1 MMLRRYFNEDDFQDE
16 YTDPEDHQEHEE
28 GEFIQYIGKDDLLGS
43 IQDMEIFEMNFNAKV
58 LKMAIGIAE
67 KNWFWRFY
75 TARKKMVTIQ
85 KIFTLL
91 GIILM
96 PIDEDSSEED
106 DDLEEE

>member
-16 YTDPEDHQEHEE
+16 YTDPEDDQTEHEE

-67 KNWFWRFY
+67 KNWFWKFY
-75 TARKKMVTIQ
+75 NARKKMVTIQ

-96 PIDEDSSEED
+96 PIEDSSEED
-106 DDLEEE
+106 LDLEEE